1 MSVSEIDRIH
11 ALLPQWVETSKEL
24 CSSGQVASYIP
35 ELSKSPIGALGI
47 YIIDSAGH
55 AMAAGETDMSF
66 TMQSISKVFTL
77 ILALMDNGEDG
88 VFDKVGMEPTGD
100 NFNSMLKLELVQP
113 GIPFNPLINAGAIAI
128 SSLIAGENPS
138 VKSARVLDFLRL
150 LSNNSS
156 LGYDM
161 DVYRSESETANLN
174 RSMAYFL
181 KDNGVLQGS
190 VEDVLD
196 VYFRHCS
203 ISVTCADL
211 ARMALVLA
219 HNGKD
224 PITGEQHIPRR
235 YVQIAK
241 TFMVTCGMYNA
252 SGEFAIQVGLPAK
265 SGVSGGIL
273 SLVPGRY
280 GIGLVGPS
288 LNRKGNSI
296 AGVALLESLSHEFD
310 WSLF

>member
-1 MSVSEIDRIH
+1 MSLSEIARIE
-11 ALLPQWVETSKEL
+11 ALLPQWVESSRQQ
-24 CSSGQVASYIP
+24 CSYGKVASYIP

-47 YIIDSAGH
+47 HLINSKGYSISAGDT
-55 AMAAGETDMSF
+55 ELSF

-77 ILALMDNGEDG
+77 ILALMDNGEEA

-128 SSLIAGENPS
+128 SSLIAGKDPIE
-138 VKSARVLDFLRL
+138 KSDRVLDFMRL
-150 LSNNSS
+150 LSNNQSIN
-156 LGYDM
+156 YDL
-161 DVYRSESETANLN
+161 DVYRSESATANLN

-181 KDNGVLQGS
+181 KDNGVLQGA

-203 ISVTCADL
+203 ISVTCTDL
-211 ARMALVLA
+211 AQMALVLA
-219 HNGKD
+219 HNGKN
-224 PITGEQHIPRR
+224 PLTGEELIPRR

-241 TFMVTCGMYNA
+241 TFMITCGMYNA

-273 SLVPGRY
+273 TLVPGRY
-280 GIGLVGPS
+280 GIGLIGPS

-296 AGVALLESLSHEFD
+296 AGVALLESLSREFD

>member
-1 MSVSEIDRIH
+1 MSLIEIDRIQE
-11 ALLPQWVETSKEL
+11 LLPQWLETSRQQCGYGK
-24 CSSGQVASYIP
+24 VASYIP
-35 ELSKSPIGALGI
+35 ELSNSPIDALGI
-47 YIIDSAGH
+47 HIMDAQGQSASAGDT
-55 AMAAGETDMSF
+55 GLSF

-77 ILALMDNGEDG
+77 ILALMDNGENV

-128 SSLIAGENPS
+128 SSLIAGSNPAE
-138 VKSARVLDFLRL
+138 KSARVLDFLRQ

-156 LGYDM
+156 LNYDLE
-161 DVYRSESETANLN
+161 VYRSEKDTANLN

-181 KDNGVLQGS
+181 KDNGVLQGQ

-203 ISVTCADL
+203 VSVTCADL
-211 ARMALVLA
+211 AQMALVLA
-219 HNGKD
+219 HNGKN
-224 PITGEQHIPRR
+224 PLTGEELIPRR

-241 TFMVTCGMYNA
+241 TFMITCGMYNA

-273 SLVPGRY
+273 SMVPGRY

-296 AGVALLESLSHEFD
+296 AGVALLEAISQEFD

>member
-1 MSVSEIDRIH
+1 MDV
-11 ALLPQWVETSKEL
+11 Q
-24 CSSGQVASYIP
+24 GQSA
-35 ELSKSPIGALGI
+35 
-47 YIIDSAGH
+47 SAGDT
-55 AMAAGETDMSF
+55 GLSF

-77 ILALMDNGEDG
+77 ILALMDNGEDV

-128 SSLIAGENPS
+128 SSLIAGSNPAE
-138 VKSARVLDFLRL
+138 KSARVLGFLRQ

-156 LGYDM
+156 LSYDL
-161 DVYRSESETANLN
+161 DVYRSEKDTANLN

-181 KDNGVLQGS
+181 KDNGVLQGQ

-203 ISVTCADL
+203 VSVTCADL
-211 ARMALVLA
+211 AQMALVLA
-219 HNGKD
+219 HNGKN
-224 PITGEQHIPRR
+224 PLNGEELIPRR

-241 TFMVTCGMYNA
+241 TFMITCGMYNA

-273 SLVPGRY
+273 TMVPGRY

-296 AGVALLESLSHEFD
+296 AGVALLEAISQEFD